1 MGANTFRDT
10 TRTTKYAKL
19 RDLISDQIA
28 TGTLSKGDFLP
39 SEPVLAKR
47 FEISRST
54 VRQAIAELETDGLV
68 ERIPGKGTLVLQSS
82 ALAPPRP
89 MPSAASRPT
98 VPPTVSATPQA
109 LSVFTV
115 VLPELKTGHYPA
127 LVQHFEQAA
136 SDLMRQTIF
145 CTTGNDVRR
154 QGDIILQLIDKRVAG
169 VALSPPTVGAVPTH
183 QIRQLQLNGIPVVLL
198 HRGVTGITAPII
210 EIPYETVAERAA
222 EVLLEQGHRR
232 IAFIGSHA
240 SASTER
246 YRHSFAKTLE
256 AHGASLPEEL
266 VWIGNQSIAEAGTP
280 NSQRLNE
287 VEVAFDKMMALPGD
301 RRPTAAFDP
310 WDADAEAIYL
320 TLLQRGMSIP
330 KDFSIISFGG
340 ASGTGTLS
348 SRISSI
354 TLDEHH
360 FALKAV
366 ELLENMVKGDL
377 RLNDDSRFLADL
389 GFRKGETLKSVN

>member
-1 MGANTFRDT
+1 MGSNTYSNT
-10 TRTTKYAKL
+10 ARTTKYAKL

-28 TGTLSKGDFLP
+28 TGTLNKGDFLP

-68 ERIPGKGTLVLQSS
+68 ERIPGKGTLVLQNGVV
-82 ALAPPRP
+82 AAPPVVAP
-89 MPSAASRPT
+89 AASGARGIAAAP
-98 VPPTVSATPQA
+98 AGA

-136 SDLMRQTIF
+136 SDLVRQTIF

-169 VALSPPTVGAVPTH
+169 VALTPPTVGAVPTH

-198 HRGVTGITAPII
+198 HRGVEGITAPII
-210 EIPYETVAERAA
+210 EMPYETIAERAA
-222 EVLLEQGHRR
+222 KVLLDKGHRR

-240 SASTER
+240 SESTER
-246 YRHSFAKTLE
+246 YRKSFERAIQAQGGE
-256 AHGASLPEEL
+256 VPPEL
-266 VWIGNQSIAEAGTP
+266 VWIGSRTVTDLGYP
-280 NSQRLNE
+280 NSERLKDVDE
-287 VEVAFDKMMALPGD
+287 AFDTMFSLPSNQQ
-301 RRPTAAFDP
+301 PTAAFDP

-320 TLLQRGMSIP
+320 TLLQRGKRVP
-330 KDFSIISFGG
+330 DDFSIVSFGG
-340 ASGTGTLS
+340 ASGSGTLS
-348 SRISSI
+348 SRITSI
-354 TLDEHH
+354 TLDEKHL
-360 FALKAV
+360 ALKAV
-366 ELLENMVKGDL
+366 DLLERMVKNDL

-389 GFRKGETLKSVN
+389 GYREGETVKAI